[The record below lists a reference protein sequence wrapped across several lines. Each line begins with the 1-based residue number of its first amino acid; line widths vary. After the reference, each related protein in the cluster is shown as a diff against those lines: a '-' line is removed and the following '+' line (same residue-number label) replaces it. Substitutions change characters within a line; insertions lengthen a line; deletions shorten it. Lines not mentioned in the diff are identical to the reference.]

1 MQKGMGA
8 ILLIAGTCIGSG
20 MIALPMVFANIG
32 IIPSILL
39 MLFIWAI
46 MYYTSLINLELN
58 LQAGHGLPLGLLGRK
73 FSGRIAEAIGNISL
87 KLLSYSLLA
96 VYIYGGSSVLQTLIK
111 THLGTQISF
120 DCIAACYVIFAIA
133 LLLMPIKIIDYCNRL
148 LFIGLLAIVGIL
160 MIGLAFNIHWTHLPL
175 FSDGLTEISVWR
187 ALIPVVF
194 TAFGFQVIFH
204 TLTDYCN
211 RNPRILKRAF
221 FWGSLLPAAVYIL
234 WICTLLSVIYTD
246 NSEFYAKMAHGKIE
260 VGELIET
267 LSNISNWHS
276 VQLLVWWISLLAIFT
291 SVIGIGV
298 GLFQSLT
305 KMVPSSISCP
315 NARNFIA
322 AIATILPAYFVVI
335 CIPNAFISV
344 LGFAGMI
351 LTIIAI
357 LLPVYLFWQ
366 IKEQKLYYPQL
377 RIKSF
382 VGLSVITALV
392 IILCELTNIF
402 FKH

>member
-1 MQKGMGA
+1 MGA